1 MQFFGTALSGLISS
15 QYAIDQTANNIA
27 NANTPGFHRREI
39 QMVNRK
45 EHYVS
50 GRFIGGGSLIDIV
63 SSVRNKTLETSLTQS
78 IGDLAAIDNQLSY
91 EQRVE
96 FLFSN
101 RPGSLTERF
110 SGLFGEI
117 AKLSTDPQQAS
128 QRSAVLST
136 GQAMANQFKHISEQ
150 LSDMRVQTR
159 QELEQEVDDLNQK
172 LSDLADL
179 QLRIQ
184 DRVGKQP
191 PNDLIDERDRL
202 INEIAEHVDI
212 TRNEFVQDGFG
223 LSLAGGSLSLGDI
236 APTIEVTTGADGKL
250 QLQIGSQGRPL
261 TPRSGRLTALL
272 ETHNNTIPEYEN
284 RMRALAGDII
294 RNFNQVHSQG
304 IGSAGPFTLLTASN
318 RVTDST
324 IPLENAGLPFEF
336 ETGDLYVTVTNSS
349 GERRVSKI
357 TIDPATQSLDDFA
370 AALNA
375 VPNLQGVVDPN
386 TGELRIL
393 SDPGFKFDFTGRLE
407 TIPDLSSFTGTS
419 VPRLSGEYT
428 GTENEGLQVVVNGT
442 GTIGITAG
450 LTADVFDGDGNL
462 LTQIN
467 IGQGYEAGKPI
478 EVYKGVS
485 VQFGAGNV
493 SAADEFT
500 TPLVANS
507 DTGKALSAFGL
518 NSLFIGQDP
527 LDMAIDPELLKDTS
541 RISLGKTG
549 ETADTSILKQLMALR
564 EKPLAEGNL
573 TFEQFHAET
582 TSKIGSR
589 VKTSTYLQTQLQD
602 LKSEYEQQR
611 EAISGIDVNEEMV
624 NLSKF
629 QRAYEATV
637 RVLTA
642 MDQMYQEMLNAL
654 R

>member
-1 MQFFGTALSGLISS
+1 M
-15 QYAIDQTANNIA
+15 
-27 NANTPGFHRREI
+27 
-39 QMVNRK
+39 
-45 EHYVS
+45 
-50 GRFIGGGSLIDIV
+50 
-63 SSVRNKTLETSLTQS
+63 
-78 IGDLAAIDNQLSY
+78 
-91 EQRVE
+91 
-96 FLFSN
+96 
-101 RPGSLTERF
+101 
-110 SGLFGEI
+110 
-117 AKLSTDPQQAS
+117 AS
-128 QRSAVLST
+128 
-136 GQAMANQFKHISEQ
+136 QFKHISDQ
-150 LSDMRVQTR
+150 LSDMKVQTR
-159 QELEQEVDDLNQK
+159 QELEQEVDELNRK
-172 LSDLADL
+172 LSDLAEL

-184 DRVGKQP
+184 DRIGRQP

-202 INEIAEHVDI
+202 INQIAELVDI
-212 TRNEFVQDGFG
+212 TRNEFVQGGFG
-223 LSLAGGSLSLGDI
+223 LSMAGGSLSLGDV
-236 APTIEVTTGADGKL
+236 APTIEVTTGTDGKL
-250 QLQIGSQGRPL
+250 QLQIGTQGRPL
-261 TPRSGRLTALL
+261 MPRSGRLAALL

-284 RMRALAGDII
+284 RMRSLAGDVI

-304 IGSAGPFTLLTASN
+304 IGSAGSFTLLAASN
-318 RVTDST
+318 RVTDPT

-336 ETGDLYVTVTNSS
+336 EAGDLYITVTNSS

-357 TIDPATQSLDDFA
+357 TLDPATQSLNDFA
-370 AALNA
+370 AALNS

-407 TIPDLSSFTGTS
+407 TIPDLTSFTGTS

-428 GTENEGLQVVVNGT
+428 GTENEELQVVVNGT
-442 GTIGITAG
+442 GTIGITPG
-450 LTADVFDGDGNL
+450 LTADIFDGDGNL

-493 SAADEFT
+493 AAGDEFT
-500 TPLVANS
+500 TPLIANS

-518 NSLFIGQDP
+518 NSFFTGKDP
-527 LDMAIDPELLKDTS
+527 LDMAIDPELLKNNA
-541 RISLGKTG
+541 RIATGKTG
-549 ETADTSILKQLMALR
+549 ETADTSILKKLMALR
-564 EKPLAEGNL
+564 EQPLAQGEL
-573 TFEQFHAET
+573 TFEQFQAET

-589 VKTSTYLQTQLQD
+589 VRTSTYLQTQLQD

-611 EAISGIDVNEEMV
+611 EGISGVDVNEEMV

-642 MDQMYQEMLNAL
+642 MDQMYQDILSAL